1 MTLYNSESSGQM
13 SAWNSDYFK
22 KMEEILSKGGVITIA
37 VRERNAYSTP
47 DTYLFKLNVDGYTK
61 AKSFI

>member
-1 MTLYNSESSGQM
+1 M
-13 SAWNSDYFK
+13 K
-22 KMEEILSKGGVITIA
+22 KIEDILSKGGTITVS

-61 AKSFI
+61 AKTYL

>member
-1 MTLYNSESSGQM
+1 MQQKKLIWLLLKE
-13 SAWNSDYFK
+13 YFK